1 MTKLLFFLPLAALL
15 AAASVR
21 AEGEDDLVT
30 PTPPE
35 AAAAA
40 QSDGRVDVGDHGNF
54 VNGIMFVGFSPQDH
68 PNGGAG
74 TPKYDAYYYLI
85 NHRVDPNDKTW
96 APAVAAALN
105 KKYPCKYWAQD
116 GETLIYEDEYIH
128 TAPPGHGAPGG
139 AIPGAKGEFIWGGMN
154 GFVPKGNPCG
164 GPSGQ
169 VGPGGGATGG
179 TTNSTTPP
187 DDSASTLPSGGLA
200 KGPGPD
206 LKKCA
211 ILNNPPSEGEW
222 PITTR
227 ITKLEIRP
235 NGVHVEFSKRD
246 GPGRWPDV
254 TPPGWKGPLQ
264 YTLGMVENFGG
275 DKWVASAPIQFW
287 YGLDES
293 GGPPWE
299 FRKNWFYDASRWGPL
314 AARQPA
320 PGETVGFFVIAGNVR
335 NLVDEGSQSP
345 VHERSNV
352 VYVPM
357 PGSKGATYNF
367 K

>member
-1 MTKLLFFLPLAALL
+1 MAKLPFFLSFFMLL
-15 AAASVR
+15 SVGPAR
-21 AEGEDDLVT
+21 ADEDDAGSAPPAQAEG
-30 PTPPE
+30 P
-35 AAAAA
+35 AN
-40 QSDGRVDVGDHGNF
+40 VGDHGNF

-74 TPKYDAYYYLI
+74 TPKYDAYYFLI
-85 NHRVDPNDKTW
+85 NHRIDPNDKTW

-139 AIPGAKGEFIWGGMN
+139 AIPGAKGEFFWGGMN

-169 VGPGGGATGG
+169 VGPGGGTSAGG
-179 TTNSTTPP
+179 AATPP
-187 DDSASTLPSGGLA
+187 TESVSTPLPA
-200 KGPGPD
+200 KATGPGPD
-206 LKKCA
+206 LKQCA
-211 ILNNPPSEGEW
+211 VLNNPPSEVDW
-222 PITTR
+222 PITTK
-227 ITKLEIRP
+227 ITKLDIRP

-246 GPGRWPDV
+246 GTGRWPDI

-264 YTLGMVENFGG
+264 YTLGMVENIAG
-275 DKWVASAPIQFW
+275 KWVASAPIQFW

-293 GGPPWE
+293 GGPPGQI
-299 FRKNWFYDASRWGPL
+299 RKNWFYDTSRWGPL
-314 AARQPA
+314 AVRQPA

-335 NLVDEGSQSP
+335 NITDEGSQSP

-352 VYVPM
+352 VYVAM
-357 PGSKGATYNF
+357 PGSAGATYNF
-367 K
+367 SK